1 MKTNAAPQDPRP
13 SQPAPPSQP
22 TPQSTVPSPIE
33 AALPVTPLQEGMLFH
48 ALYDPDGADVYTVQA
63 PFELTGRLDTD
74 ALRAACADTVA
85 RHTALRA
92 GFRERAGGQPVQLVR
107 RTATT
112 SWTVLD
118 LAEEE
123 ESVRAGK
130 LVAFLE
136 DERRRRFDMADP
148 PLIRFALVRLAPDR
162 HAFVLTYHHIL
173 LDGWSVPLVLEDL
186 FTRYHHHAAGDG
198 TVTGAPVT
206 PLTDYLRWL
215 ARQDRAAAE
224 RAWGEALAGLA
235 RPTLVAPGAAEAGEG
250 ALPGLVRV
258 TLPEDTSRALERA
271 ARRHGLTLNSV
282 VQGTWALLLALL
294 TGSDDVVFGQTV
306 HGRPADLPGADRIVG
321 LLMNTVP
328 VRVRIDPA
336 EPAAALFA
344 RIQDEQLALAPHH
357 HLGLTAVR
365 RLADHGPLFDT
376 AASFGDTPLGW
387 DALRDAVPGLRV
399 APLRAEEETRGTGAA
414 DAPGGQE
421 ITGATH
427 YPLSVVALAG
437 PRLSLHLSY
446 RGDLFDDERM
456 ELIGSRLRLLLDGF
470 AQDPTTPVARLPL
483 LTAGE
488 RHRTLDEWGR
498 GSGALPEPVPLTR
511 RFAEQVRATPD
522 APAVTDAERTL
533 TYSQLDDAAG
543 RLARLL
549 TERGVTRGDLVAVV
563 LHRGTDLIVALL
575 AALKA
580 GAGYVPVDPAHPAER
595 IAYLLDDSAPAA
607 VVCADAGHPALA
619 GRPSTLPL
627 GDPAVRAALAAFD
640 GPAEDADVRPGDTAY
655 VIYTSGSTGR
665 PKGVVVEHRTVD
677 GYLAFA
683 RTAYPGLAG
692 RALVHSP
699 PSFDLTVTGI
709 LGPLTAGGLVHVVD
723 LDDVDAPAGA
733 GTRPPA
739 FVKAT
744 PSHLPVL
751 VASSDWYSP
760 TGQLVLGGEQLTGE
774 ALAEW
779 RAGHPDVTV
788 VNEYG
793 PTEATVGCMEYR
805 LEPGDPLPRGAVP
818 IGGPVPAARL
828 YVLDPWLRPVP
839 PGVPGELYIGG
850 EVLARGYARRPG
862 LTAARFVA
870 DPFGA
875 PGARMYRT
883 GDLAWWRSDGVM
895 VYGGRTDDQVKIRG
909 HRIELGEVEAVI
921 GTDPAVARV
930 AAAVREDRRG
940 TPRLVAYV
948 VPGPEGGLS
957 GLADRVAALLPAYM
971 VPSAFVPLTGL
982 PLTPNGKVDR
992 AALPAPEH
1000 TGQPERPERPAP
1012 AKAGSAA
1019 VSVRVADGGGAAS
1032 SLAGLFGRVLGLEAV
1047 GVEDDFFGLG
1057 GDSITVIQ
1065 LVARAREAGVR
1076 LTPKQVFTHR
1086 TAAALAAALGDA
1098 EPAKAGPEAASV
1110 SVADGG
1116 GAASSLAG
1124 LFGRV
1129 LGLEA
1134 VGVEDDFFGL
1144 GGDSITVIQL
1154 VARAREAGV
1163 RLTPK
1168 QVFTHRTAAALA
1180 AALADT
1186 EPTRTGPE
1194 PRTGP
1199 GPRTGPESM
1208 TGPESRTTGPW
1219 PAPATDTPAP
1229 TAPAPAAP
1237 RPDTVT
1243 VVPATPL
1250 MRRLLAH
1257 GGGYDAF
1264 HQSTLLRV
1272 PPALGIDRLRTAVD
1286 AVLARHQ
1293 ALRGRLREDGSL
1305 AVDPAPGTAPP
1316 GTVRRID
1323 VTAPAADGE
1332 ELDERIAVRAAEDAD
1347 ALAPRD
1353 GAMLRVT
1360 WFDAGERRP
1369 GRLLVTVH
1377 HLAVDAVSWHTVL
1390 MDLYTAW
1397 NAAASG
1403 APVRLAPVP
1412 LPLAE
1417 WGDALHRAAH
1427 TPDVIAEL
1435 PHWERTLDADG
1446 LLLTDAPLSPSR
1458 DIQATAGELRRTLP
1472 EDLTRELL
1480 ATVPTALGARTHEVL
1495 LTALALAVAS
1505 RHRPDPGTTSVV
1517 VDVEGHGREDLE
1529 QEADLS
1535 ETVGWLT
1542 SLYPVRL
1549 DPGIPG
1555 WDPGSADPA
1564 SDDRLGEAV
1573 RRVTAQLG
1581 RVPRHGSGYGLLRHL
1596 NPGTAARLAT
1606 LPTPQLCFN
1615 YLGRHNGSASGDEEW
1630 GVAPESGVLPL
1641 GADPRMPLT
1650 HVAEVNAAVE
1660 DGPDGPRLVAH
1671 WRWARRLL
1679 TENEAGELADL
1690 WFTALRALVA
1700 HGGARSARAA
1710 QEDAAERS
1718 RLAARVGHPVERLL
1732 PMTPTQE
1739 GLLFHARYDSE
1750 DLDVYTVQIAM
1761 ETRGPLDTERFRH
1774 ACDALLRR
1782 HPVLRSA
1789 FLQRRSGEPVQAVA
1803 GHVRMP
1809 WQVHDLTGLDGP
1821 EQDARRAELLEADR
1835 HRRFDPAVPPLMRCT
1850 VLALAEDRHQLV
1862 LSMHHLLADGWS
1874 TSLLLRDLLALFDG
1888 NGDTGDLPAPGHYR
1902 DHLDWLAAQD
1912 RDAARSAW
1920 STALAGLPTPTLVSP
1935 GRDTARVRVLP
1946 GTLTV
1951 ELSETDTATLLDAAR
1966 GHGVT
1971 PNTLVRAVWALCL
1984 HDLTGQRDL
1993 LFGAVVS
2000 GREAD
2005 LPDVAETV
2013 GMFVNT
2019 VPVRVRLDA
2028 DEPVTDLLRRMQ
2040 GEQAVL
2046 LPHHHLALA
2055 EVQRAVGRGPL
2066 FDSCVVFENFPLA
2079 QDLPSP
2085 EEGLRLVGLAGHDP
2099 YHYPL
2104 KLMVA
2109 PGSRL
2114 RLEIGHRA
2122 DLLEEGTGE
2131 RVAARLRELLT
2142 ALPAALTDPTGR
2154 FLRHHA
2160 PSAAS
2165 PDADVR
2171 RLCDLAAGV
2180 LGRTAGADDDVF
2192 DLGCDSLTA
2201 LRLAG
2206 RIEAEMDVAL
2216 DVSAVFR
2223 HRTPRALAAAL
2234 TARRGAG
2241 TAPTG
2246 RTT

>member
-1 MKTNAAPQDPRP
+1 MKTNAAPQDPR
-13 SQPAPPSQP
+13 PSQP

-48 ALYDPDGADVYTVQA
+48 ALYDPEGADVYTVQA
-63 PFELTGRLDTD
+63 PFELTGRLDAD
-74 ALRAACADTVA
+74 ALRAACADTLA

-92 GFRERAGGQPVQLVR
+92 GFRERAGGRPVQLVR

-118 LAEEE
+118 LAGEA
-123 ESVRAGK
+123 ESARAGK

-136 DERRRRFDMADP
+136 EERRRRFDMADP
-148 PLIRFALVRLAPDR
+148 PLIRFALVRLAADR

-186 FTRYHHHAAGDG
+186 FTRYHHHATGHG
-198 TVTGAPVT
+198 TVTGAPLT

-215 ARQDRAAAE
+215 SRQDRAAAE

-235 RPTLVAPGAAEAGEG
+235 RPTLVAPGATEG
-250 ALPGLVRV
+250 GDGTLPGLVRV

-344 RIQDEQLALAPHH
+344 RIQDEQLALAPHQ

-365 RLADHGPLFDT
+365 RLAGHGPLFDT
-376 AASFGDTPLGW
+376 ATSFGDAPLGW
-387 DALRDAVPGLRV
+387 DALGDAVPGLRV
-399 APLRAEEETRGTGAA
+399 APLLRAEEEARDTAGA
-414 DAPGGQE
+414 DAPGGPE

-437 PRLSLHLSY
+437 PRLSLHVSY
-446 RGDLFDDERM
+446 RADVFDAARV

-483 LTAGE
+483 LTAE
-488 RHRTLDEWGR
+488 EHRTVLDEWGS
-498 GSGALPEPVPLTR
+498 GSGALPEPAPLTR
-511 RFAEQVRATPD
+511 RFAEQVRSTPD

-533 TYSQLDDAAG
+533 TYRELDDAAG
-543 RLARLL
+543 RLAGLL

-563 LHRGTDLIVALL
+563 LPRGTDLIVALL

-580 GAGYVPVDPAHPAER
+580 GAGYVPVDPGHPADR

-619 GRPSTLPL
+619 GRPAPVPL
-627 GDPAVRAALAAFD
+627 GDPAVRAALAAYD
-640 GPAEDADVRPGDTAY
+640 GPAPDAEVRPGDTAY

-683 RTAYPGLAG
+683 RAAYPGLAG

-709 LGPLTAGGLVHVVD
+709 LGPLTAGGLVHIVD

-779 RAGHPDVTV
+779 RAAHPGVTV

-805 LEPGDPLPRGAVP
+805 LEPGDPLPGGAVP

-850 EVLARGYARRPG
+850 DVLARGYARRPG
-862 LTAARFVA
+862 LTASRFVA

-883 GDLAWWRSDGVM
+883 GDLAWWRPDGVM

-948 VPGPEGGLS
+948 VPAAGSDTS
-957 GLADRVAALLPAYM
+957 GLADRVAGLLPAYM
-971 VPSAFVPLTGL
+971 VPSAFVPMTGL

-992 AALPAPEH
+992 AALPAPEDVR
-1000 TGQPERPERPAP
+1000 TAGEPAP
-1012 AKAGSAA
+1012 AKTGPEA
-1019 VSVRVADGGGAAS
+1019 VSVSVEDRGAAS
-1032 SLAGLFGRVLGLEAV
+1032 SLAGLFGQVLGLEAV

-1086 TAAALAAALGDA
+1086 TSAALAAALADPA
-1098 EPAKAGPEAASV
+1098 PAKAGAEAASV
-1110 SVADGG
+1110 SVEDR

-1124 LFGRV
+1124 LFGQV

-1168 QVFTHRTAAALA
+1168 QVFTHRTSAALA
-1180 AALADT
+1180 AALADPAPAKT
-1186 EPTRTGPE
+1186 GAERPAATARPDTATGPR
-1194 PRTGP
+1194 PGTATAGPSLGATGP
-1199 GPRTGPESM
+1199 GPAG
-1208 TGPESRTTGPW
+1208 
-1219 PAPATDTPAP
+1219 
-1229 TAPAPAAP
+1229 P
-1237 RPDTVT
+1237 RPDPVT
-1243 VVPATPL
+1243 VVPPTPL

-1272 PPALGIDRLRTAVD
+1272 PPALGIDRLRAAVD

-1293 ALRGRLREDGSL
+1293 ALRGRLLEDGSL
-1305 AVDPAPGTAPP
+1305 AVDPAPGTARA
-1316 GTVRRID
+1316 GTVRRVD
-1323 VTAPAADGE
+1323 VSTPAADGE
-1332 ELDERIAVRAAEDAD
+1332 ELDRLIAARAAEDAD

-1360 WFDAGERRP
+1360 WFDAGRGRP

-1377 HLAVDAVSWHTVL
+1377 HLAVDAVSWHVVL

-1397 NAAASG
+1397 SAAASG
-1403 APVRLAPVP
+1403 TPVRLDPVP

-1417 WGDALHRAAH
+1417 WSGALHRAAH
-1427 TPDVIAEL
+1427 TADVLAEL
-1435 PHWERTLDADG
+1435 PHWQRTLDADG
-1446 LLLTDAPLSPSR
+1446 LALTDAPLSPSR
-1458 DIQATAGELRRTLP
+1458 DIQATAGELRLTLP
-1472 EDLTRELL
+1472 EDLTGKLL
-1480 ATVPTALGARTHEVL
+1480 AAVPTALGARTHEVL
-1495 LTALALAVAS
+1495 LTALALAVAA
-1505 RHRPDPGTTSVV
+1505 RRRPDSGTTSVV

-1549 DPGIPG
+1549 DAGIPG
-1555 WDPGSADPA
+1555 WSPESADPA

-1596 NPGTAARLAT
+1596 NPGTAAGLAA

-1615 YLGRHNGSASGDEEW
+1615 YLGRQNGSASGDEDW

-1650 HVAEVNAAVE
+1650 HVVEVNAAVE
-1660 DGPDGPRLVAH
+1660 EGPAGPRLVAH

-1679 TENEAGELADL
+1679 TESDAGELAEL
-1690 WFTALRALVA
+1690 WFAALRALAA
-1700 HGGARSARAA
+1700 HGAARSARAA
-1710 QEDAAERS
+1710 REDAAERS

-1761 ETRGPLDTERFRH
+1761 ETQGPLDTERFRR

-1782 HPVLRSA
+1782 HPTLRAA
-1789 FLQRRSGEPVQAVA
+1789 FLQRRSGEPVQALA
-1803 GHVRMP
+1803 EHVRMP

-1821 EQDARRAELLEADR
+1821 AQDARRTELLDADR

-1850 VLALAEDRHQLV
+1850 VLALAEDRHHLV

-1888 NGDTGDLPAPGHYR
+1888 DGDDGELPAPGRYR

-1912 RDAARSAW
+1912 RDAARTAW
-1920 STALAGLPTPTLVSP
+1920 STALAGLPAPTLVSP

-1946 GTLTV
+1946 RALTV

-1993 LFGAVVS
+1993 VFGAVVS

-2028 DEPVTDLLRRMQ
+2028 AEPVTDLLRRMQ

-2055 EVQRAVGRGPL
+2055 EVQRAAGRGPL

-2079 QDLPSP
+2079 QGLPTP
-2085 EEGLRLVGLAGHDP
+2085 DEGLRLVGLTGHDP

-2114 RLEIGHRA
+2114 RLEISHRA
-2122 DLLEEGTGE
+2122 DLLDEGTGE
-2131 RVAARLRELLT
+2131 RAATRLRELLT
-2142 ALPAALTDPTGR
+2142 ALPVALTAPTGR
-2154 FLRHHA
+2154 FLRHPA

-2165 PDADVR
+2165 PDAATR
-2171 RLCDLAAGV
+2171 RLCDLAADI
-2180 LGRTAGADDDVF
+2180 LGRTAVGADDDVF

-2201 LRLAG
+2201 LRLVG
-2206 RIEAEMDVAL
+2206 RIEAELDTGL

-2234 TARRGAG
+2234 TARRAGAG
-2241 TAPTG
+2241 TVPTG

>member
-13 SQPAPPSQP
+13 SQPAPPAQP

-33 AALPVTPLQEGMLFH
+33 AALPLTPLQEGMLFH

-63 PFELTGRLDTD
+63 PFELTGALDAD
-74 ALRAACADTVA
+74 ALRAACADTLA
-85 RHTALRA
+85 GHTALRA
-92 GFRERAGGQPVQLVR
+92 GFRERTGGRPVQLIR

-112 SWTVLD
+112 AWTSLD
-118 LAEEE
+118 LAGEEDA
-123 ESVRAGK
+123 VRVER

-148 PLIRFALVRLAPDR
+148 PLIRFALVRLAEDR

-198 TVTGAPVT
+198 TVTGAPFT
-206 PLTDYLRWL
+206 PLADYLRWL
-215 ARQDRAAAE
+215 SRQDRAAAE
-224 RAWGEALAGLA
+224 RAWSEALAGLA
-235 RPTLVAPGAAEAGEG
+235 EPTLVAPGAAEAGDG
-250 ALPGLVRV
+250 TLPGLVRV

-282 VQGTWALLLALL
+282 VQGSWALLLALL
-294 TGSDDVVFGQTV
+294 TGRDDVVFGQTV
-306 HGRPADLPGADRIVG
+306 HGRPAGLPGADRIVG

-328 VRVRIDPA
+328 VRARIDPA
-336 EPAAALFA
+336 EPLAALFA
-344 RIQDEQLALAPHH
+344 RIQDEQLALAPHQ
-357 HLGLTAVR
+357 HLGLTEVR
-365 RLADHGPLFDT
+365 RLAGHGTLFDT
-376 AASFGDTPLGW
+376 ATSFGDAPLGW
-387 DALRDAVPGLRV
+387 DALGDAVPGLRV
-399 APLRAEEETRGTGAA
+399 APLRQTEGGDRDAAGAG
-414 DAPGGQE
+414 DVPGGQE
-421 ITGATH
+421 VTGATH

-446 RGDLFDDERM
+446 RRDLFDDDRV
-456 ELIGSRLRLLLDGF
+456 ELVASRLRLLLDGF

-483 LTAGE
+483 LTAPE
-488 RHRTLDEWGR
+488 RRKVLDGWGR
-498 GSGALPEPVPLTR
+498 GSGTSPAPVPLTR
-511 RFAEQVRATPD
+511 RFAEQVRRTPD
-522 APAVTDAERTL
+522 APAVTDAARTL
-533 TYSQLDDAAG
+533 TYRELDDAAG

-549 TERGVTRGDLVAVV
+549 TGRGVTRGDLVAVV
-563 LHRGTDLIVALL
+563 LPRGTDLIVALL

-580 GAGYVPVDPAHPAER
+580 GAGYVPVDPGHPAER
-595 IAYLLDDSAPAA
+595 IAFLLDDAAPAA
-607 VVCADAGHPALA
+607 VVCADAGHPALV
-619 GRPSTLPL
+619 GRPSTVPL

-640 GPAEDADVRPGDTAY
+640 GPAPDAEVRPGDTAY

-683 RTAYPGLAG
+683 RAAYPGLAD

-723 LDDVDAPAGA
+723 LTDVDAPAGA
-733 GTRPPA
+733 GTPPPA

-779 RAGHPDVTV
+779 RAGHPGVTV

-850 EVLARGYARRPG
+850 DVLARGYARRPG

-870 DPFGA
+870 DPFGE

-883 GDLAWWRSDGVM
+883 GDLAWWRPDGLM
-895 VYGGRTDDQVKIRG
+895 VYAGRTDDQVKIRG

-948 VPGPEGGLS
+948 VPGPGGDLTA
-957 GLADRVAALLPAYM
+957 LADRVAERLPAYM
-971 VPSAFVPLTGL
+971 VPSSFVPLTGL

-1000 TGQPERPERPAP
+1000 APEPGRPAP
-1012 AKAGSAA
+1012 ARTAPETVPAPA
-1019 VSVRVADGGGAAS
+1019 PDGGPAS
-1032 SLAGLFGRVLGLEAV
+1032 TLAGLFGQVLGLEAV

-1086 TAAALAAALGDA
+1086 TSAALAASLGETA
-1098 EPAKAGPEAASV
+1098 PARTEPAASS
-1110 SVADGG
+1110 SVPDHGA
-1116 GAASSLAG
+1116 AASSLAG
-1124 LFGRV
+1124 LFGQV

-1168 QVFTHRTAAALA
+1168 QVFTHRTSAALA
-1180 AALADT
+1180 ASLADT
-1186 EPTRTGPE
+1186 AP
-1194 PRTGP
+1194 
-1199 GPRTGPESM
+1199 PRTGPEKP
-1208 TGPESRTTGPW
+1208 TGPRPTT
-1219 PAPATDTPAP
+1219 AT

-1237 RPDTVT
+1237 APAAPAPAASRPDAA

-1250 MRRLLAH
+1250 MRRLHAH
-1257 GGGYDAF
+1257 GGGYDAY

-1272 PPALGIDRLRTAVD
+1272 PPALGTDRLRAAVD

-1305 AVDPAPGTAPP
+1305 AVDPAPGTMPP
-1316 GTVRRID
+1316 GTVRRVD
-1323 VTAPAADGE
+1323 VTAPAAGDE
-1332 ELDERIAVRAAEDAD
+1332 ELRDRIAACAAEDAD
-1347 ALAPRD
+1347 GLAPRD

-1360 WFDAGERRP
+1360 WFDAGDTRP

-1377 HLAVDAVSWHTVL
+1377 HLAVDAVSWHILL

-1397 NAAASG
+1397 RTAASG
-1403 APVRLAPVP
+1403 APVRLGPVP

-1417 WGDALHRAAH
+1417 WSGALHRAAH
-1427 TPDVIAEL
+1427 TPDVLAEL
-1435 PHWERTLDADG
+1435 PYWQKTLDAGG
-1446 LLLTDAPLSPSR
+1446 LVLTDAPLSPSR

-1472 EDLTRELL
+1472 EDLTGKLL
-1480 ATVPTALGARTHEVL
+1480 ATVPTALGARTNEVL
-1495 LTALALAVAS
+1495 LTALALAMAA
-1505 RHRPDPGTTSVV
+1505 RTRPGPGGTSVV
-1517 VDVEGHGREDLE
+1517 IDVEGHGREPLE
-1529 QEADLS
+1529 QDADLS

-1549 DPGIPG
+1549 DPQVPG
-1555 WDPGSADPA
+1555 WSPDDADPA

-1581 RVPRHGSGYGLLRHL
+1581 RVPRNGLGYGLLRHL
-1596 NPGTAARLAT
+1596 NPATEAGLAGLTA
-1606 LPTPQLCFN
+1606 PQLCFN
-1615 YLGRHNGSASGDEEW
+1615 YLGRQNGSASGDEDW
-1630 GVAPESGVLPL
+1630 GVAPESGALPL

-1650 HVAEVNAAVE
+1650 HVAEVDAAVE
-1660 DGPDGPRLVAH
+1660 EGPDGPRLVAH

-1679 TENEAGELADL
+1679 TDSEAAELADL
-1690 WFTALRALVA
+1690 WFAALRALVVHA
-1700 HGGARSARAA
+1700 TAFPARAA
-1710 QEDAAERS
+1710 RDDAAERT
-1718 RLAARVGHPVERLL
+1718 RLAARIGSPVEQLL

-1739 GLLFHARYDSE
+1739 GLLFHARYAGE

-1761 ETRGPLDTERFRH
+1761 ETEGTLDVERFRR

-1782 HPVLRSA
+1782 HPMLRAA
-1789 FLQRRSGEPVQAVA
+1789 FVQRRSGEPVQAVA
-1803 GHVRMP
+1803 EHVRMP
-1809 WQVHDLTGLDGP
+1809 WRVHDLTGLDGA
-1821 EQDARRAELLEADR
+1821 ERDARRAALLEADR

-1850 VLALAEDRHQLV
+1850 VLALAEDRHELV
-1862 LSMHHLLADGWS
+1862 LAMHHLLADGWS

-1888 NGDTGDLPAPGHYR
+1888 DGDAGDLPAPGRYR

-1912 RDAARSAW
+1912 RDEARTAW
-1920 STALAGLPTPTLVSP
+1920 TEALTGLPGPTLVGP

-1946 GTLTV
+1946 STLTV
-1951 ELSETDTATLLDAAR
+1951 ELSETDTAALLDAAR

-1971 PNTLVRAVWALCL
+1971 PNTLLRAVWALCL
-1984 HDLTGQRDL
+1984 HDLTGRRDVV
-1993 LFGAVVS
+1993 FGAVVS

-2019 VPVRVRLDA
+2019 VPVRVRLNA
-2028 DEPVTDLLRRMQ
+2028 DEPVTDLLRRLQ

-2046 LPHHHLALA
+2046 LPHQHLALA

-2079 QDLPSP
+2079 QALPSP
-2085 EEGLRLVGLAGHDP
+2085 DDGLRLVGLAGHDP

-2122 DLLEEGTGE
+2122 DLLDAGTGE
-2131 RVAARLRELLT
+2131 RAAARLRELLV
-2142 ALPAALTDPTGR
+2142 ALPSALTAPTGR
-2154 FLRHHA
+2154 FLRPSD

-2165 PDADVR
+2165 PDAGVQL
-2171 RLCDLAAGV
+2171 LCDLAAGV
-2180 LGRTAGADDDVF
+2180 LGRTAVGADDDVF

-2206 RIEAEMDVAL
+2206 RVEAELDVAL

-2223 HRTPRALAAAL
+2223 HRTPRALAAVL
-2234 TARRGAG
+2234 TALRAG
-2241 TAPTG
+2241 TDAAPPTG

>member
-1 MKTNAAPQDPRP
+1 MKTNVAPQDRRP
-13 SQPAPPSQP
+13 SQPAP
-22 TPQSTVPSPIE
+22 QSTAPSPIE
-33 AALPVTPLQEGMLFH
+33 AALPLTPLQEGMLFH
-48 ALYDPDGADVYTVQA
+48 ALYDPEGADVYTVQA
-63 PFELTGRLDTD
+63 PFELTGRLDAD
-74 ALRAACADTVA
+74 ALRAACTDTLA

-92 GFRERAGGQPVQLVR
+92 GFRERAGGQPVQLIR

-112 SWTVLD
+112 SWTALD
-118 LAEEE
+118 LADEEE
-123 ESVRAGK
+123 PVRVEK

-136 DERRRRFDMADP
+136 EERRRRFDPADP
-148 PLIRFALVRLAPDR
+148 PLIRFALVRLAADR

-186 FTRYHHHAAGDG
+186 FTRYHHHAAGGG
-198 TVTGAPVT
+198 TVTGAPPA

-215 ARQDRAAAE
+215 SRRDRAAAE

-235 RPTLVAPGAAEAGEG
+235 RPTLVAPGAAEAGG
-250 ALPGLVRV
+250 GTLPGLVRV
-258 TLPEDTSRALERA
+258 TLPEDTSRVLERA

-282 VQGTWALLLALL
+282 VQGTWALLLAML
-294 TGSDDVVFGQTV
+294 TGCDDVVFGQTV
-306 HGRPADLPGADRIVG
+306 HGRPADLPGAGRIVG

-336 EPAAALFA
+336 EPTAVLFA
-344 RIQDEQLALAPHH
+344 RIQDEQLALAPHQ
-357 HLGLTAVR
+357 HLGLTDVR
-365 RLADHGPLFDT
+365 RLAGHGPLFDT
-376 AASFGDTPLGW
+376 ATSFGDAPLGW
-387 DALRDAVPGLRV
+387 DALRDAVPGLRI
-399 APLRAEEETRGTGAA
+399 APLLRAEEETGDAGAA
-414 DAPGGQE
+414 EAPGGQE

-437 PRLSLHLSY
+437 PRLSLHISY
-446 RGDLFDDERM
+446 RRDLFDADRM

-470 AQDPTTPVARLPL
+470 AQDPTAPVARLPL
-483 LTAGE
+483 LTAEE
-488 RHRTLDEWGR
+488 RRKVLDEWGR

-511 RFAEQVRATPD
+511 RFAEQARATPD
-522 APAVTDAERTL
+522 APAVADAERTL
-533 TYSQLDDAAG
+533 TYRELEDAAG

-549 TERGVTRGDLVAVV
+549 TERGVARGDLVAVV
-563 LHRGTDLIVALL
+563 LPRGTDLVVALL
-575 AALKA
+575 AVLKA
-580 GAGYVPVDPAHPAER
+580 GAGYVPVDPGHPAER
-595 IAYLLDDSAPAA
+595 IAFLLDDSAPAA

-619 GRPSTLPL
+619 GRPAPVPL

-640 GPAEDADVRPGDTAY
+640 GPAPDAEVRPGDTAY

-683 RTAYPGLAG
+683 RAAYPGLAD

-699 PSFDLTVTGI
+699 PSFDLTVTGM

-723 LDDVDAPAGA
+723 LDGVDAPAGA
-733 GTRPPA
+733 GIRPPA

-751 VASSDWYSP
+751 TASSDWYSP

-774 ALAEW
+774 SLAQW
-779 RAGHPDVTV
+779 RADHPDVTV

-793 PTEATVGCMEYR
+793 PTEATVGCTEYR

-828 YVLDPWLRPVP
+828 HVLDPWLRPVP

-850 EVLARGYARRPG
+850 DVLARGYARRPG

-883 GDLAWWRSDGVM
+883 GDLVWWRPDGVL
-895 VYGGRTDDQVKIRG
+895 VYGGRTDDQVKLRG
-909 HRIELGEVEAVI
+909 HRVELGEVEAVI

-948 VPGPEGGLS
+948 VPGSGSGLS
-957 GLADRVAALLPAYM
+957 GLADRVAGLLPAYM
-971 VPSAFVPLTGL
+971 VPSAFVPLTEL

-1000 TGQPERPERPAP
+1000 ARRPERPGESVPTRTGPGAAP
-1012 AKAGSAA
+1012 VPGP
-1019 VSVRVADGGGAAS
+1019 DGGAAS
-1032 SLAGLFGRVLGLEAV
+1032 LLAGLFGQVLGLEAV
-1047 GVEDDFFGLG
+1047 GAEEDFFGLG

-1086 TAAALAAALGDA
+1086 TSAALAA
-1098 EPAKAGPEAASV
+1098 
-1110 SVADGG
+1110 
-1116 GAASSLAG
+1116 SLAQS
-1124 LFGRV
+1124 V
-1129 LGLEA
+1129 
-1134 VGVEDDFFGL
+1134 
-1144 GGDSITVIQL
+1144 
-1154 VARAREAGV
+1154 
-1163 RLTPK
+1163 
-1168 QVFTHRTAAALA
+1168 
-1180 AALADT
+1180 
-1186 EPTRTGPE
+1186 PTRTGP
-1194 PRTGP
+1194 GAGAA
-1199 GPRTGPESM
+1199 GPR
-1208 TGPESRTTGPW
+1208 
-1219 PAPATDTPAP
+1219 PAPVVDDPVSTAPVSTTPAS
-1229 TAPAPAAP
+1229 TAPAPVGP
-1237 RPDTVT
+1237 RPDAVT

-1250 MRRLLAH
+1250 MRRLQAH

-1272 PPALGIDRLRTAVD
+1272 PPALGVDRLRTAVD

-1316 GTVRRID
+1316 GTVRRVD
-1323 VTAPAADGE
+1323 VTARTADDE
-1332 ELDERIAVRAAEDAD
+1332 ELRDRIAACAAEDAD

-1360 WFDAGERRP
+1360 WFDAGDTRQ

-1377 HLAVDAVSWHTVL
+1377 HLAVDAVSWHVVL
-1390 MDLYTAW
+1390 MDLHTAW
-1397 NAAASG
+1397 RAATSG
-1403 APVRLAPVP
+1403 ATVRLDPVP

-1417 WGDALHRAAH
+1417 WSGALHRAAH
-1427 TPDVIAEL
+1427 TDDVLAEL
-1435 PHWERTLDADG
+1435 PHWRRTLEAG
-1446 LLLTDAPLSPSR
+1446 GPVLTDAPLSPSR

-1472 EDLTRELL
+1472 EDLTGKLL
-1480 ATVPTALGARTHEVL
+1480 ATVPTAFGARTHEVL
-1495 LTALALAVAS
+1495 LTALALAATA
-1505 RHRPDPGTTSVV
+1505 RRGPEAGGTSVV
-1517 VDVEGHGREDLE
+1517 IDVEGHGREPLE
-1529 QEADLS
+1529 HEADLS

-1549 DPGIPG
+1549 DPQVPG
-1555 WDPGSADPA
+1555 WSPDGADPA

-1581 RVPRHGSGYGLLRHL
+1581 RVPRNGLGYGLLRHL
-1596 NPGTAARLAT
+1596 NRGTAADLAGLT
-1606 LPTPQLCFN
+1606 PPQLCFN
-1615 YLGRHNGSASGDEEW
+1615 YLGRQNGSASGDEDW
-1630 GVAPESGVLPL
+1630 NVAPESGVLPL

-1650 HVAEVNAAVE
+1650 HVVEVDAAVE
-1660 DGPDGPRLVAH
+1660 EGPDGPRLVAH

-1679 TENEAGELADL
+1679 TDSEAAELADL
-1690 WFTALRALVA
+1690 WFAALRALVVHA
-1700 HGGARSARAA
+1700 TARPARVA
-1710 QEDAAERS
+1710 QDEAAERS
-1718 RLAARVGHPVERLL
+1718 RLAARIGRPVEQLL

-1739 GLLFHARYDSE
+1739 GLLFHARYAGG

-1761 ETRGPLDTERFRH
+1761 ETEGPLDVERFRR

-1782 HPVLRSA
+1782 HPVLRAA

-1803 GHVRMP
+1803 EHVRMP

-1821 EQDARRAELLEADR
+1821 EQDARRAALLAADR

-1850 VLALAEDRHQLV
+1850 VLALAGDRHELV
-1862 LSMHHLLADGWS
+1862 LSTHHLLADGWS

-1888 NGDTGDLPAPGHYR
+1888 DGDAGSPAATGRCR
-1902 DHLDWLAAQD
+1902 DHLEWLAAQD
-1912 RDAARSAW
+1912 RDEARAAW
-1920 STALAGLPTPTLVSP
+1920 SAALSGLPGPTLVSP

-1946 GTLTV
+1946 KTLAV
-1951 ELSETDTATLLDAAR
+1951 ELPEAETAALLDAVR

-1971 PNTLVRAVWALCL
+1971 LNTLVRAAWALCL

-2028 DEPVTDLLRRMQ
+2028 DEPVADLLRRMQ

-2079 QDLPSP
+2079 QGLPTP
-2085 EEGLRLVGLAGHDP
+2085 EGGLRLVGLAGHDP

-2122 DLLEEGTGE
+2122 DLLDEGTGE
-2131 RVAARLRELLT
+2131 RVVSRMHELLT
-2142 ALPAALTDPTGR
+2142 TLAPALTAPTGR

-2165 PDADVR
+2165 PDADGR
-2171 RLCDLAAGV
+2171 RLCELAADV
-2180 LGRTAGADDDVF
+2180 LGRTAVGADDDVF
-2192 DLGCDSLTA
+2192 ALGCDSLTA
-2201 LRLAG
+2201 LRLVG
-2206 RIEAEMDVAL
+2206 RIEAELDVAL

-2223 HRTPRALAAAL
+2223 HRTPRALAVAL
-2234 TARRGAG
+2234 AARRDDAE

>member
-1 MKTNAAPQDPRP
+1 
-13 SQPAPPSQP
+13 
-22 TPQSTVPSPIE
+22 
-33 AALPVTPLQEGMLFH
+33 MLFH
-48 ALYDPDGADVYTVQA
+48 ALYDPEGADVYTVQA
-63 PFELTGRLDTD
+63 PFELTGPLDAD
-74 ALRAACADTVA
+74 ALRAASADTLA
-85 RHTALRA
+85 RHIALRA
-92 GFRERAGGQPVQLVR
+92 GFRERAGGQPVQLIR
-107 RTATT
+107 RTATL
-112 SWTVLD
+112 SWTSLD
-118 LAEEE
+118 LAGEED
-123 ESVRAGK
+123 SVRVEK

-148 PLIRFALVRLAPDR
+148 PLIRFALVRLAADR

-198 TVTGAPVT
+198 TITGAPFT

-215 ARQDRAAAE
+215 SRQDRAAAE
-224 RAWGEALAGLA
+224 RAWSEALAGLA
-235 RPTLVAPGAAEAGEG
+235 EPTLVAPVAGEAGDG
-250 ALPGLVRV
+250 TLPGLVRL
-258 TLPEDTSRALERA
+258 TLPEDTSRALEQA

-282 VQGTWALLLALL
+282 VQGAWALLLALL
-294 TGSDDVVFGQTV
+294 TGRDDVVFGQTV
-306 HGRPADLPGADRIVG
+306 HGRPAGLPGADRIVG

-328 VRVRIDPA
+328 VRVRIDPS
-336 EPAAALFA
+336 EPLATLFA
-344 RIQDEQLALAPHH
+344 RIQDEQLALAPHQ
-357 HLGLTAVR
+357 HLGLTEVR
-365 RLADHGPLFDT
+365 RLAGLGPLFDT
-376 AASFGDTPLGW
+376 AAGFGDAPLGW
-387 DALRDAVPGLRV
+387 DTLRDAVPGLRV
-399 APLRAEEETRGTGAA
+399 APLLEAEGETPDTGADT

-421 ITGATH
+421 ITGTTH

-437 PRLSLHLSY
+437 PRLTLHLSH
-446 RGDLFDDERM
+446 RRDLFDDDRM
-456 ELIGSRLRLLLDGF
+456 ELVGSRLRLLLDGF
-470 AQDPTTPVARLPL
+470 AQDPSTPVARLPL
-483 LTAGE
+483 LTDQE
-488 RHRTLDEWGR
+488 HRKVLDGWGR
-498 GSGALPEPVPLTR
+498 GSGAVPEPAPLTR
-511 RFAEQVRATPD
+511 RFAEQVRTTPD
-522 APAVTDAERTL
+522 AQAVTDAGRTL
-533 TYSQLDDAAG
+533 TYRELDDSAG

-563 LHRGTDLIVALL
+563 LPRGTELIVALL

-580 GAGYVPVDPAHPAER
+580 GAGYVPIDPGHPAER
-595 IAYLLDDSAPAA
+595 IAFLLDDSAPAA

-619 GRPSTLPL
+619 GRPSTVPL
-627 GDPAVRAALAAFD
+627 EDPAVRTALAAFD
-640 GPAEDADVRPGDTAY
+640 GPAPDAEVRPEDTAY

-683 RTAYPGLAG
+683 RAAYPGLAD

-709 LGPLTAGGLVHVVD
+709 LGPLTAGGLVHVAD
-723 LDDVDAPAGA
+723 LTDVDAPAGA

-751 VASSDWYSP
+751 VASSDAHSP

-805 LEPGDPLPRGAVP
+805 LAPGDPLPRGAVP

-870 DPFGA
+870 DPFGQ

-883 GDLAWWRSDGVM
+883 GDLAWWRPDGAM
-895 VYGGRTDDQVKIRG
+895 VYAGRTDDQVKIRG

-921 GTDPAVARV
+921 GADPAVARV

-948 VPGPEGGLS
+948 VPGSGGDLT
-957 GLADRVAALLPAYM
+957 GLADRVAERLPAYM
-971 VPSAFVPLTGL
+971 VPSSFVPMTEL
-982 PLTPNGKVDR
+982 PLTPNEKVDR
-992 AALPAPEH
+992 AALPAPGH
-1000 TGQPERPERPAP
+1000 APKPERPAP
-1012 AKAGSAA
+1012 AKAEPASVAGS
-1019 VSVRVADGGGAAS
+1019 VPGGDGPAS
-1032 SLAGLFGRVLGLEAV
+1032 LFAGLFGQVLGLEAV

-1086 TAAALAAALGDA
+1086 TAAALAAFLADA
-1098 EPAKAGPEAASV
+1098 APARTEPE
-1110 SVADGG
+1110 
-1116 GAASSLAG
+1116 
-1124 LFGRV
+1124 
-1129 LGLEA
+1129 
-1134 VGVEDDFFGL
+1134 
-1144 GGDSITVIQL
+1144 
-1154 VARAREAGV
+1154 
-1163 RLTPK
+1163 
-1168 QVFTHRTAAALA
+1168 RTAA
-1180 AALADT
+1180 
-1186 EPTRTGPE
+1186 
-1194 PRTGP
+1194 
-1199 GPRTGPESM
+1199 GPRPV
-1208 TGPESRTTGPW
+1208 
-1219 PAPATDTPAP
+1219 PATPVPATPVPVATGAWP
-1229 TAPAPAAP
+1229 DAA
-1237 RPDTVT
+1237 T

-1250 MRRLLAH
+1250 MRRLREH

-1264 HQSTLLRV
+1264 HQSTLLSV
-1272 PPALGIDRLRTAVD
+1272 PPDLGTDRLRTAVA

-1293 ALRGRLREDGSL
+1293 ALRGRLSEDGSL
-1305 AVDPAPGTAPP
+1305 AVHPAPDTAPP
-1316 GTVRRID
+1316 GTVRRVD
-1323 VTAPAADGE
+1323 VSTRADSDE
-1332 ELDERIAVRAAEDAD
+1332 ELRGRIVACAAEDAD

-1353 GAMLRVT
+1353 GAMLRAT
-1360 WFDAGERRP
+1360 WFDAGRARP

-1377 HLAVDAVSWHTVL
+1377 HLAVDAVSWHIVL

-1403 APVRLAPVP
+1403 APVRLDPVP

-1417 WGDALHRAAH
+1417 WSGTLHRAAH
-1427 TPDVIAEL
+1427 GADVLAEL
-1435 PHWERTLDADG
+1435 PYWQRTLDSDG
-1446 LLLTDAPLSPSR
+1446 LVLTDARLSPSR

-1472 EDLTRELL
+1472 EDLTGQLL
-1480 ATVPTALGARTHEVL
+1480 ATVPTALGARTNEVL
-1495 LTALALAVAS
+1495 LTGLALAVAA
-1505 RHRPDPGTTSVV
+1505 RHRSGPGGSSVV
-1517 VDVEGHGREDLE
+1517 IDVEGHGREPLE
-1529 QEADLS
+1529 QDADLS

-1555 WDPGSADPA
+1555 WSPDGADPA
-1564 SDDRLGEAV
+1564 SDDRLAEAV
-1573 RRVTAQLG
+1573 RRVAAQLG
-1581 RVPRHGSGYGLLRHL
+1581 RVPRHGLGYGLLRHL
-1596 NPGTAARLAT
+1596 NPGTAAGLT
-1606 LPTPQLCFN
+1606 GLPTPQLCFN
-1615 YLGRHNGSASGDEEW
+1615 YLGRQNGPASGDEDW
-1630 GVAPESGVLPL
+1630 SVAPESGALPL

-1650 HVAEVNAAVE
+1650 HVVEVDAAVE
-1660 DGPDGPRLVAH
+1660 EGPDGPRLVAH

-1679 TENEAGELADL
+1679 TDSEAAELADL
-1690 WFTALRALVA
+1690 WFAALRALGVHA
-1700 HGGARSARAA
+1700 TARPARTARD
-1710 QEDAAERS
+1710 DAAERS
-1718 RLAARVGHPVERLL
+1718 RLAARTGGPVEELL

-1739 GLLFHARYDSE
+1739 GLLFHARYAAE
-1750 DLDVYTVQIAM
+1750 DLDAYTVQIAM
-1761 ETRGPLDTERFRH
+1761 ETEGPLDVERFRQ

-1782 HPVLRSA
+1782 HPMLRAA

-1803 GHVRMP
+1803 EHVRMP
-1809 WQVHDLTGLDGP
+1809 WRVHDLTGLGGP
-1821 EQDARRAELLEADR
+1821 EQDARRAGLLDADR
-1835 HRRFDPAVPPLMRCT
+1835 HHRFDPAVPPLMRCT
-1850 VLALAEDRHQLV
+1850 VLTLAEDRHELV

-1888 NGDTGDLPAPGHYR
+1888 NGDAGDLPAPGRYR
-1902 DHLDWLAAQD
+1902 DHLNWLAAQD
-1912 RDAARSAW
+1912 RDEARTAW
-1920 STALAGLPTPTLVSP
+1920 AEALAGLPGPTLVSP
-1935 GRDTARVRVLP
+1935 GRDTARVRSLP
-1946 GTLTV
+1946 RTLTV
-1951 ELSETDTATLLDAAR
+1951 ELSEADTAALLDAAR

-1971 PNTLVRAVWALCL
+1971 PNTLLRAVWALCL
-1984 HDLTGQRDL
+1984 HDLTGRRDL
-1993 LFGAVVS
+1993 VFGAVVS

-2019 VPVRVRLDA
+2019 VPVRVRLDV
-2028 DEPVTDLLRRMQ
+2028 DEPVTDLLRRLQ

-2046 LPHHHLALA
+2046 LPHQHLALA

-2079 QDLPSP
+2079 QALPSP
-2085 EEGLRLVGLAGHDP
+2085 DDGLRLTGLAGHDP

-2122 DLLEEGTGE
+2122 DLLDEGTGE
-2131 RVAARLRELLT
+2131 RTAARLRELLT
-2142 ALPAALTDPTGR
+2142 TLPSALSAPTGC
-2154 FLRHHA
+2154 FLHPGA

-2165 PDADVR
+2165 PHADLQL
-2171 RLCDLAAGV
+2171 LCELAAGV
-2180 LGRTAGADDDVF
+2180 LGRTAVGADDDVF

-2201 LRLAG
+2201 LRLVG
-2206 RIEAEMDVAL
+2206 RVEAELDVAL

-2223 HRTPRALAAAL
+2223 HRTPRALAVLLA
-2234 TARRGAG
+2234 ARRAGAG
-2241 TAPTG
+2241 TAPPTG